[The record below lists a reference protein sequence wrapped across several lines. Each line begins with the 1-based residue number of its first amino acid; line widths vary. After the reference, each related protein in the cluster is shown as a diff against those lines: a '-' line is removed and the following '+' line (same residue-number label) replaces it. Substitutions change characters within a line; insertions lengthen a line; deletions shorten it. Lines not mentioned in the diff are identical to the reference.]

1 MSDPR
6 FVTIGAYGWDAT
18 AFFAALTQAGVD
30 TFCDVRARRG
40 VRGSAYAWANSQRLQ
55 ARLAELGVRY
65 LHLPDLAPSAET
77 RAAQYA
83 ADAATKTPKRQRAT
97 LGPAFI
103 AAYRSERLDDFD
115 SAAFIA
121 SLGAASLGVEAHV
134 VALFCVEGEPAACHR
149 SLLAD
154 RLIADLG
161 VAVIHLTPAPS
172 SF

>member
-30 TFCDVRARRG
+30 TFCDLRARRG

-55 ARLAELGVRY
+55 VRLAELGIRY

-103 AAYRSERLDDFD
+103 AAYRRERLDDFD
-115 SAAFIA
+115 SAAFI
-121 SLGAASLGVEAHV
+121 ASLGVEAHV

-154 RLIADLG
+154 RLITDLG
-161 VAVIHLTPAPS
+161 IAVIHLTPE
-172 SF
+172 